1 MKDPD
6 EIVAVKCEGCFT
18 EWYSPFFKDPYEDNA
33 EYRKYY
39 EENIL
44 KVQPVIG
51 PSLGDSDNEFISG
64 DLECLTD
71 RLTAEAEDWD
81 AAKTAV
87 ADAVELALK
96 TGEPQVVD
104 FHYTE
109 PKVADVKITP
119 FRRKDLPK
127 PNEEHLKV
135 YGDYADLVRERVA
148 AI

>member
-1 MKDPD
+1 MKDKN

-33 EYRKYY
+33 EYREFYNTKMLDH
-39 EENIL
+39 E
-44 KVQPVIG
+44 PVIG

-64 DLECLTD
+64 DLGCLSD
-71 RLTAEAEDWD
+71 RLTADAEDWD
-81 AAKTAV
+81 AAKKAV
-87 ADAVELALK
+87 EDAVELALK

-109 PKVADVKITP
+109 PKVADVNITP
-119 FRRKDLPK
+119 FRRKDMPK
-127 PNEEHLKV
+127 PDEEHLKV